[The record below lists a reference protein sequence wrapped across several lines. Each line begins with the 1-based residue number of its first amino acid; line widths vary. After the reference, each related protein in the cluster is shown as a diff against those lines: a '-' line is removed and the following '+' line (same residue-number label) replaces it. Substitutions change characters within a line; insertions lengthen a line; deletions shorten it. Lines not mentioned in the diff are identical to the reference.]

1 MNRIRDI
8 YHKFSRD
15 KKVKASHFFYDCIF
29 RCSES
34 PHYSGFMSDDARYV
48 EKPTVDHP
56 FSARVAARAI
66 FEDHQYLLDDFE
78 LFCSIFEMLLQ
89 TLKMTSDEN
98 QLVKI
103 KKDGFGG
110 VIVDKVIEE
119 RYGGITWYGID
130 SIVKEFPLKQPPFY
144 QKYEMKINFIPSA
157 GNFITIV
164 FDSRDNVI
172 NLVDKI
178 KDKLKKIRKSGL
190 EKYGEYS
197 VENLTFKVLRRTNFI
212 KLINN
217 FKIKA
222 YDQKMSINKEL

>member
-1 MNRIRDI
+1 MIITHKEYIDGLLKHEEWKFQAWRAFCEMNRIRDI

-119 RYGGITWYGID
+119 RYGGITWYGKD

-144 QKYEMKINFIPSA
+144 QKYEMKIKQKVEDA
-157 GNFITIV
+157 GG
-164 FDSRDNVI
+164 I
-172 NLVDKI
+172 NEYKNQL
-178 KDKLKKIRKSGL
+178 KLKNYEGSSL
-190 EKYGEYS
+190 
-197 VENLTFKVLRRTNFI
+197 LNFV
-212 KLINN
+212 
-217 FKIKA
+217 
-222 YDQKMSINKEL
+222 